1 MADVLPVI
9 AVLGGTGN
17 EGSGLALRWARAGY
31 AVIIGSRDA
40 ARAEQTANQIAA
52 VAPRP
57 EPRGMAN
64 RDAVEAAEIVVLSV
78 PFAAQQATLED
89 LHEAL
94 QGKILVDVTA
104 PLVPPRVGRVQL
116 PPGGSAVAAAQ
127 EFLGDGVRVVS
138 AFQNVSAQHLA
149 DLDHDIDCD
158 VLVCGDDKAA
168 REEAIRL
175 AEAAG
180 MRGWHAGPLVNSAA
194 AEALTSVLVTIN
206 RTYKIPGAGI
216 RITGTP
222 KPPDADG

>member
-1 MADVLPVI
+1 MTDDLPVI
-9 AVLGGTGN
+9 AVLGGTGK
-17 EGSGLALRWARAGY
+17 EGSGLALRWVRAGY

-40 ARAEQTANQIAA
+40 ERAEQAASEIAGA
-52 VAPRP
+52 APQHQ
-57 EPRGMAN
+57 PRGMGN
-64 RDAVEAAEIVVLSV
+64 REAAIAAEIVVLSV
-78 PFAAQQATLED
+78 PFAVQQATLAD
-89 LHEAL
+89 VREAL
-94 QGKILVDVTA
+94 QGKILIDVTA

-127 EFLGDGVRVVS
+127 ELLGDGVRVVS

-158 VLVCGDDKAA
+158 ILVCGDDKAA
-168 REEAIRL
+168 REQAIKL

-194 AEALTSVLVTIN
+194 SEALTSVLVSIN
-206 RTYKIPGAGI
+206 RAYKIPGAGI

-222 KPPDADG
+222 KPKDD

>member
-1 MADVLPVI
+1 MADALPVI
-9 AVLGGTGN
+9 AVLGGTGK

-40 ARAEQTANQIAA
+40 ARAEQAASEIAKA
-52 VAPRP
+52 ASQP
-57 EPRGMAN
+57 EPRGMGN
-64 RDAVEAAEIVVLSV
+64 REATEAAEIVVLSV
-78 PFAAQQATLED
+78 PFAAQQATLEEVR
-89 LHEAL
+89 EAL
-94 QGKILVDVTA
+94 EGKILIDVTA

-127 EFLGDGVRVVS
+127 EFLGEGVQVVS

-149 DLDHDIDCD
+149 DVDHDIDCD
-158 VLVCGDDKAA
+158 VLVCGDNKAA
-168 REEAIRL
+168 REQAIRL

-222 KPPDADG
+222 KPPDTDG